1 MSALSN
7 LLQSLGSGGDSG
19 GQHPGKKPSTNQRH
33 RAVGSSA
40 RRLTGVCLLMV
51 GAALLALIGADFHI
65 YSVDPWQELSRIG
78 LGLVQPGWDDMP
90 SLLQALAHT
99 IAFAL
104 LAVALA
110 APLGLLL
117 AMVFHWL
124 PVRLLCAAVRSV
136 HELFWGLIFMQI
148 FGLSAT
154 TGLLAILVPFTGV
167 FAKVFAEI
175 FHQQQP
181 EPVQTLPPAAGTLK
195 RYVYTLIPQSWP
207 ALLSYIR
214 YRFECAL
221 RSSAILGFIGLP
233 TLGFHLET
241 AFKQGQYSEAGALL
255 WVFLLLI
262 ATIRF
267 WLRPQLLPIYLIAA
281 IWFLPETI
289 GFSNGGS
296 LWRFISVD
304 IWPTTMRQGDWGGLL
319 DWYQMMFS
327 EQVWPGLV
335 QTLLLTQ
342 IAVVLSGIVVL
353 VIYPFASRS
362 LVGPLMRWPGRF
374 LLLVLRSTPEMVMAY
389 VFLLLFGPSGLPLVL
404 ALGLH
409 NGGLIAFLVANASD
423 AEQKSSLARLDD
435 PKGLKR
441 YAYIETP
448 RRFPAM
454 LAFLFYRWEV
464 ILRESAIMG
473 ILGVATLGF
482 YIDSAF
488 EEIRYD
494 RAFLLIV
501 VTALLN
507 ILVDTLSR
515 RLRRLAHTDI
525 YLEKQTRNHSINC
538 R

>member
-1 MSALSN
+1 
-7 LLQSLGSGGDSG
+7 
-19 GQHPGKKPSTNQRH
+19 
-33 RAVGSSA
+33 
-40 RRLTGVCLLMV
+40 MV
-51 GAALLALIGADFHI
+51 GAALLALFGADIEI
-65 YSVDPWQELSRIG
+65 YAVDPWQELGKIG
-78 LGLVQPGWDDMP
+78 WGLLLPGWSDLP
-90 SLLQALAHT
+90 ALLQALGYT
-99 IAFAL
+99 VAFAL
-104 LAVALA
+104 LAVAVA

-117 AMVFHWL
+117 AMVFHWR
-124 PVRLLCAAVRSV
+124 PIRLLCAALRSV

-167 FAKVFAEI
+167 FGKVFAEI
-175 FHQQQP
+175 FEQQATQP
-181 EPVQTLPPAAGTLK
+181 AQTLPPAATGLK
-195 RYVYTLIPQSWP
+195 RTAYTLLPQSWS
-207 ALLSYIR
+207 ALLSYTR

-255 WVFLLLI
+255 WAFLLLI
-262 ATIRF
+262 ASLRW
-267 WLRPQLLPIYLIAA
+267 WLRARLIPLYLIAA
-281 IWFLPETI
+281 VWLLPETI
-289 GFSNGGS
+289 GFSGGGS
-296 LWRFISVD
+296 LWQFVSVD
-304 IWPTTMRQGDWGGLL
+304 IWPSALRAGDGSGLL
-319 DWYQMMFS
+319 DWLTMMFS

-342 IAVVLSGIVVL
+342 IAVVLTGVL
-353 VIYPFASRS
+353 VLLTYPLASRA
-362 LVGPLMRWPGRF
+362 LVGPVMRWPGRL
-374 LLLVLRSTPEMVMAY
+374 LLLVLRSTPEMVLVY
-389 VFLLLFGPSGLPLVL
+389 VLLLLLGPSGLPVVL
-404 ALGLH
+404 ALALH

-423 AEQKSSLARLDD
+423 AEHKSRITRADD
-435 PKGLKR
+435 PQGLKR
-441 YAYIETP
+441 YAYVETP

-473 ILGVATLGF
+473 ILGIATLGF

-507 ILVDTLSR
+507 IVVDSVSR
-515 RLRRLAHTDI
+515 RLRRQALPDTA
-525 YLEKQTRNHSINC
+525 Q
-538 R
+538 

>member
-1 MSALSN
+1 MSALAN
-7 LLQSLGSGGDSG
+7 LLQGLGSGGPDHKYSG
-19 GQHPGKKPSTNQRH
+19 NKPPVNQRDG
-33 RAVGSSA
+33 AAGSSA
-40 RRLTGVCLLMV
+40 RRLTSVCLLMV
-51 GAALLALIGADFHI
+51 AAALLALFGADLQV

-78 LGLVQPGWDDMP
+78 LGLVQPSWDDLP

-148 FGLSAT
+148 YGLSAT
-154 TGLLAILVPFTGV
+154 TGLLAILVPFTGM

-175 FHQQQP
+175 FEQQQP
-181 EPVQTLPPAAGTLK
+181 EPVQTLPPAAGALK
-195 RYVYTLIPQSWP
+195 RYIYTLIPQSWP
-207 ALLSYIR
+207 ALISYSR

-241 AFKQGQYSEAGALL
+241 AFKQGHYSEAGALL

-262 ATIRF
+262 ASIRW
-267 WLRPQLLPIYLIAA
+267 WLRPRLLPLYLLAA
-281 IWFLPETI
+281 IWLLPETI

-296 LWRFISVD
+296 LWRFISID
-304 IWPTTMRQGDWGGLL
+304 IWPTALRQGDWGGLL
-319 DWYQMMFS
+319 DWLQMMFS

-342 IAVVLSGIVVL
+342 IAVVLSGVVVL
-353 VIYPFASRS
+353 VCYPFASRA
-362 LVGPLMRWPGRF
+362 LAGPLLRWPGRF

-389 VFLLLFGPSGLPLVL
+389 VLLLLCGPSGLPVVL

-423 AEQKSSLARLDD
+423 AEHKSPLARPDD
-435 PKGLKR
+435 PKGIKR
-441 YAYIETP
+441 YAYVETP

-473 ILGVATLGF
+473 ILGVVTLGF

-494 RAFLLIV
+494 RAFLLIA

-515 RLRRLAHTDI
+515 RLRRFAHADSRLT
-525 YLEKQTRNHSINC
+525 KQSRNTSINC
-538 R
+538 H